1 MVNKRLDSEMTYY
14 LSGYIT
20 NDKNLEVI
28 RYEDIRVDTGAR
40 TYQFKVDEWL
50 DRSDSPETLTM
61 HKNLPFLGLTIN
73 QRATISKPAQKTL
86 DTGAIKVRE
95 LNHTDV
101 PHRMQSSE
109 RDTLHELS
117 SSVYIDGN
125 VQSQM
130 LIMNCSYNDRPAFA
144 KKRYF
149 TIMAFLGLSSI
160 YRNGLSKKLF
170 ETTYSI
176 EKHVESIVADPQ

>member
-1 MVNKRLDSEMTYY
+1 MDTKSKDLDQIESKIELLNEQGKMVNKRLDSEMTYY

-73 QRATISKPAQKTL
+73 
-86 DTGAIKVRE
+86 
-95 LNHTDV
+95 
-101 PHRMQSSE
+101 
-109 RDTLHELS
+109 
-117 SSVYIDGN
+117 
-125 VQSQM
+125 
-130 LIMNCSYNDRPAFA
+130 
-144 KKRYF
+144 
-149 TIMAFLGLSSI
+149 
-160 YRNGLSKKLF
+160 
-170 ETTYSI
+170 
-176 EKHVESIVADPQ
+176 